1 LSRRGDIISEI
12 HHLERK
18 IDEHEGY
25 YNEMKDGYKTIS
37 NLYVRIKENASDPE
51 ASYDMTKCALF
62 QGKLE
67 QQAEELQH
75 EIVGRTTVTLND
87 TTDLLS
93 ELQRAME
100 HVRELIDGWH
110 REIDSLEAELASL
123 PDDVV
128 QWGM

>member
-1 LSRRGDIISEI
+1 MSRRGDIISEI

-18 IDEHEGY
+18 IDEHENY
-25 YNEMKDGYKTIS
+25 YNEMKDGYKVIS
-37 NLYVRIKENASDPE
+37 DLYVRIKGKAAEPE
-51 ASYDMTKCALF
+51 SSYDMTKCGLF

-67 QQAEELQH
+67 QEEEELQW

-87 TTDLLS
+87 TTNLLS

-100 HVRELIDGWH
+100 YVRELIDGWH

-123 PDDVV
+123 QDDVV